1 MPGRAAVGF
10 GAIAAATVLLLHSGV
25 TDADTPATATA
36 DAAHDGQNDFDFLV
50 GSWKIHLKRRVRPL
64 TGSNEWVEFDGSV
77 VCRKIWAGGGEV
89 EEFNVNSPEK
99 NLFIQGL
106 AVRLYNPKTRQWTIY
121 WANSKNGAMDPE
133 SQVGQFKDGHG
144 EFYGKDSVD
153 GKAVYVRW
161 VWSNTTTAAPHFEQA
176 FSADGGRTWEVN
188 WITEQTRVPD
198 SSAKTP

>member
-1 MPGRAAVGF
+1 MLRRAAVGF
-10 GAIAAATVLLLHSGV
+10 GAIAAATALLLHSGV
-25 TDADTPATATA
+25 TDADAAATATA
-36 DAAHDGQNDFDFLV
+36 GAAHDGLHDFDFLV
-50 GSWKIHLKRRVRPL
+50 GSWKIHLKRRLRPL
-64 TGSNEWVEFDGSV
+64 TGSNEWVEFDGTV
-77 VCRKIWAGGGEV
+77 VCRKIWTGGGEV

-99 NLFIQGL
+99 NSFIQGL

-161 VWSNTTTAAPHFEQA
+161 VWSNTTSAAPHFEQA
-176 FSADGGRTWEVN
+176 YSEDGGRTWEVN

-198 SSAKTP
+198 TSAKPP